1 MSECEVGDEITDL
14 LQAVAESEPPVEDIS
29 RVFLYKSR
37 ITDANAARMVSFV
50 EMFPGLEELHFSD
63 NEISTDTAAQILQQ
77 VSASRRSRTP
87 LWLRLDRCHQVDAK
101 ELIDVYGHIVC
112 TRMCA
117 PYGEC
122 QPFHCAHGR
131 KVHCPHLGIC
141 GGDPNCP
148 IGYH

>member
-1 MSECEVGDEITDL
+1 
-14 LQAVAESEPPVEDIS
+14 
-29 RVFLYKSR
+29 
-37 ITDANAARMVSFV
+37 
-50 EMFPGLEELHFSD
+50 MFPGLEELHFSD

-148 IGYH
+148 IGCHAIDAHRCGRKHQFLHGLYGRVGVRVGMVS